1 MAMELAGEVVDSW
14 VNTVSRDSA
23 GGVACVE
30 TGVLVYAV
38 DGSFTAAVGE
48 VSGGPAVPV
57 DTGLLR
63 DVVGS

>member
-30 TGVLVYAV
+30 TGVRVYPV
-38 DGSFTAAVGE
+38 EGSVTAAVEE
-48 VSGGPAVPV
+48 VSGATAVAVESEGAGNPV
-57 DTGLLR
+57 D
-63 DVVGS
+63 